1 MQNEGGINRMR
12 ILDRRTRRRIA
23 VFLTA
28 SLLGTCL
35 SIQPVLAEEPASSRD
50 VTFKVRAGDLL
61 IAVNPVAWEDTGEV
75 DKDGKTIWN
84 KQEESMGTVEL
95 ATLTQI
101 QTEEVSRETHSG
113 SICAESPDSVCGSL
127 EMRERERKWY
137 ASHPDAAKPQTARL
151 AASGEE
157 YAVGDWIWHGYQSK
171 QGTIQAE
178 DDMYGAPVYYG
189 DKKITT
195 EVQPNEQ
202 LDGAKQVYRQYKCL
216 AIGGEKG
223 SGYTIWGYVA
233 GSETNRSPGEE
244 VRGKDKTGDLP
255 TYLSTKRA
263 EKIVQELEEMDFME
277 KLTNAAGDYSLTDSY
292 GDKDGRIA
300 FFFEPID
307 TSTLGFS
314 WFTDQQGKSDFFD
327 PAYSLDCLHIQ
338 LQCTIGDKNEKDPDG
353 AIIYN
358 DNSGEPPY
366 ATMAHELTHYIVS
379 GYTEQAQI
387 MDDGWLNEWF
397 AQSVM
402 MQVIQWDGSP
412 EADKSIWE
420 DVNGINESIKE
431 EGKIR
436 VFAGPTDPAESLT
449 YPISTLKAG
458 YFTGRMGE
466 DIWRDAIK
474 GAYIT
479 EERLS
484 GFLEKRKG
492 SLGKGLEWWRSA
504 FCISILGNVD
514 GSEITSKE
522 DREFELNPYGD
533 NVKEGTCGGTQKAVS
548 KEVLSQLSQAVKEQ
562 DNRIPKGEKPIIHSL
577 YELTEERLLEGGG
590 SAVVFKVG
598 NDIAPAVNA
607 MDLTIKNVGEDIV
620 WAHKN
625 SKGEIETEGMPE
637 YGDDPERQE
646 QKNAIRN
653 EDGSWDYSDAQEAA
667 LSLRDRWKTEWYL
680 PKSGARITFSLF
692 ARDAV
697 SFNKSKRKL
706 TDAVLDQDL
715 SEVLVDGMEIP
726 IRKVVLK
733 NPKKSYVSQGSI
745 FRETI
750 SEYNL
755 SAYSMIKP
763 KKRPGY
769 YLVLD
774 TRGLSKD
781 MKKLV
786 SEANKELRKNPFP
799 IEILPVNFIKN
810 KVMAEFDSDKGKM
823 KKLVVSYEGGV
834 SSLKY
839 SSYGKKDYIYS
850 FAGELVSITGTNN
863 FNGTIIYDPKKLTIE
878 F

>member
-1 MQNEGGINRMR
+1 MR

-35 SIQPVLAEEPASSRD
+35 SIQPVLAEGPASSRD
-50 VTFKVRAGDLL
+50 VTFKVREGDLL

-84 KQEESMGTVEL
+84 KREESLGTIEL

-101 QTEEVSRETHSG
+101 QTEELPREAHPG
-113 SICAESPDSVCGSL
+113 SICADSHGSVCGSL

-137 ASHPDAAKPQTARL
+137 ASHPDSERPQAARL
-151 AASGEE
+151 AAGGEE
-157 YAVGDWIWHGYQSK
+157 YAVGDWIWHGYNNK
-171 QGTIQAE
+171 QGTIRAE

-189 DKKITT
+189 DQKITT
-195 EVQPNEQ
+195 EVQPGEQ

-233 GSETNRSPGEE
+233 GSETNRRPGGE

-255 TYLSTKRA
+255 TYLSMNRA

-277 KLTNAAGDYSLTDSY
+277 KLTKAAGDYSLTDSY

-300 FFFEPID
+300 FFFEPIE
-307 TSTLGFS
+307 TATLGFS
-314 WFTDQQGKSDFFD
+314 WFTDQQEKSDYFD

-379 GYTEQAQI
+379 GYCEQAQI

-402 MQVIQWDGSP
+402 MQVIQWDGSSQ
-412 EADKSIWE
+412 ADKSIWD
-420 DVNGINESIKE
+420 DVNGINESIRQY
-431 EGKIR
+431 GKIR

-466 DIWRDAIK
+466 DIWRDAIR

-484 GFLEKRKG
+484 EFLEKRKG

-504 FCISILGNVD
+504 FCISILGNAD
-514 GSEITSKE
+514 GSEITLKE

-533 NVKEGTCGGTQKAVS
+533 DATEGTCGGTHKAVS

-562 DNRIPKGEKPIIHSL
+562 DNKIPEGEKPIIHNL
-577 YELTEERLLEGGG
+577 YELTEEMLLEGGG
-590 SAVVFKVG
+590 SAVVFRVD
-598 NDIAPAVNA
+598 NDIAPTVNT
-607 MDLTIKNVGEDIV
+607 MDLTIRNVGEDIV

-625 SKGEIETEGMPE
+625 SRGEIETEGMPE
-637 YGDDPERQE
+637 PGNEDEPERQE
-646 QKNAIRN
+646 QRNAIRN

-667 LSLRDRWKTEWYL
+667 LSLMERRKSDLYL

-697 SFNKSKRKL
+697 SFNKNKRKL
-706 TDAVLDQDL
+706 TEAVLDQDL
-715 SEVLVDGMEIP
+715 SEVSVNGMEIP

-733 NPKKSYVSQGSI
+733 NPKKAYVGQDSV
-745 FRETI
+745 FKETI
-750 SEYNL
+750 SENNM
-755 SAYSMIKP
+755 SAYSLFKP

-774 TRGLSKD
+774 TRGLSGD
-781 MKKLV
+781 WKKVV
-786 SEANKELRKNPFP
+786 SEANKELKKNPFP
-799 IEILPVNFIKN
+799 LEILPVNFIKN

-823 KKLVVSYEGGV
+823 KKLVVSYEGAV
-834 SSLKY
+834 SNLKY

-850 FAGELVSITGTNN
+850 FSGDRVSITGTNN
-863 FNGTIIYDPKKLTIE
+863 FNGTIIYDPKKMTME